1 MAEEI
6 EGNEAVDNQNAEGVE
21 GVAGAAGAQA
31 DANQGANNNQEGNQ
45 QSDADKIVEKLQKR
59 IGKEQSE
66 KNDFKDKYE
75 AAMKQIEALQQGKD
89 PNAEPDKPKE
99 ESEVEKLK
107 KQIARRDMRDQARQ
121 VITEAGFSVPN
132 NLLEALVVDDDQ
144 QTLANVKA
152 VIEYTNSVQ
161 GAVRDEFRKGKTP
174 RKVGKAAKPITKE
187 AFDKMTPT
195 EQLSLGVKD
204 PELYAKLLK

>member
-1 MAEEI
+1 MAEEAQI
-6 EGNEAVDNQNAEGVE
+6 ETVKEEAQEQVE
-21 GVAGAAGAQA
+21 TPAGAQA
-31 DANQGANNNQEGNQ
+31 EQKPTEP
-45 QSDADKIVEKLQKR
+45 SDADKIVEKLQKR

-75 AAMKQIEALQQGKD
+75 AAMKQIEALQKGED

-132 NLLEALVVDDDQ
+132 SLLEALVVDDDQ

-174 RKVGKAAKPITKE
+174 REGGKAAKPITKE